1 MLNINNVKNNI
12 PTKNHERKNLKMLN
26 INDGLKFQ
34 EANKTWNYFIK
45 YGHVDGNNMGERYQG
60 NIKDVWS
67 GEPCYIVGCGP
78 ALKEFLELVGWDF
91 LRGKHTIGINHI
103 IEDFDEFE
111 WFFFL
116 DKRFIEKTTYD
127 LNNFKGRIFAQ
138 SNTGMKQSEN
148 VTLFHCNHMHPQ
160 TDFDKGLFSPNF
172 SGLAALNLAIL
183 TGANPIYL
191 IGYGMGARATKDNYH
206 YKPDYTGE
214 VKTEKVFEKFKKVQ
228 QYYEQFEPWKDRI
241 VHVTQGVDMP
251 MFKKMD
257 VLTFKR
263 KNKLVIKTMVPKVVH
278 YSFSDKIEV
287 HADITRA
294 LIEKGYGQHEI
305 HNIKDPQ
312 IKAADVYIMEHFIS
326 THQAVME
333 FPYKQKAID
342 IVHSQSCLPVGSWGK
357 VVALTD
363 AWKTLLEKHLVQN
376 VVTVKGG
383 IDLEQYTE
391 TEPDY
396 SKQVFGRI
404 TRWSAGKIHPEW
416 NRIVKQI
423 LDESD
428 RFICRIYTQM
438 DYANQRAPLQHDRM
452 IYDKSAQIHHFKG
465 QYLKNLSIYVHAN
478 GSFKD
483 TMSHAVIEAMA
494 TGLPIV
500 YLTEK
505 TGVIEEVTGS
515 AGIRCETIDQVKDK
529 ILMLLKD
536 EQARREYG
544 RKSKEQA
551 KLWSIENWVNGMNEI
566 IKGMLK

>member
-1 MLNINNVKNNI
+1 MLTINNVKNNI
-12 PTKNHERKNLKMLN
+12 PQKNPRIKKTQM
-26 INDGLKFQ
+26 INMNQGLKFQ

-45 YGHVDGNNMGERYQG
+45 YGHVDGNNMGTRAQD
-60 NIKDVWS
+60 NIKEVWT

-78 ALKEFLELVGWDF
+78 ALKEFLFLIGWEF

-103 IEDFDEFE
+103 IEDFDCFE

-116 DKRFIEKTTYD
+116 DKRFLDRTTYD

-148 VTLFHCNHMHPQ
+148 VTLFHCNPIQPQ
-160 TDFDKGLFSPNF
+160 LDFDKGLFSPNF
-172 SGLAALNLAIL
+172 SGLSALNLALI

-191 IGYGMGARATKDNYH
+191 IGFGMGAGATKDHYH

-214 VKTEKVFEKFKKVQ
+214 VKTDKVFQKFKRVQ
-228 QYYEQFEPWKDRI
+228 KYYDQFSPWKNRI

-251 MFKKMD
+251 MFRKMD
-257 VLTFKR
+257 MLTFKR
-263 KNKLVIKTMVPKVVH
+263 KHKFVIKTKVPKVIH
-278 YSFSDKIEV
+278 YSFSDKIED

-294 LIEKGYGQHEI
+294 LIEKGYGRHTI
-305 HNIKDPQ
+305 HNIRDPQ

-326 THQAVME
+326 TNQAVMR

-342 IVHSQSCLPVGSWGK
+342 IVHSQSCLPVGTWGK

-363 AWKTLLEKHLVQN
+363 AWKVLLEKHFVKN
-376 VVTVKGG
+376 VVTVRGG
-383 IDLEQYTE
+383 IDLEHYKE
-391 TEPDY
+391 IEPDY
-396 SKQVFGRI
+396 RRKIFGRI

-423 LDESD
+423 LDESEG
-428 RFICRIYTQM
+428 FSCRIYTQL
-438 DYANQRAPLQHDRM
+438 DYANQRTPLKHPR
-452 IYDKSAQIHHFKG
+452 IVYDKSAQIHHFKG
-465 QYLKNLSIYVHAN
+465 QYLKNLSVYVHAN

-505 TGVIEEVTGS
+505 TGVLEEVTGS

-536 EQARREYG
+536 EDARREYG
-544 RKSKEQA
+544 QKSKEQA
-551 KLWSIENWVNGMNEI
+551 KLWSIEKWIDGMNAV
-566 IKGMLK
+566 IKDMLK